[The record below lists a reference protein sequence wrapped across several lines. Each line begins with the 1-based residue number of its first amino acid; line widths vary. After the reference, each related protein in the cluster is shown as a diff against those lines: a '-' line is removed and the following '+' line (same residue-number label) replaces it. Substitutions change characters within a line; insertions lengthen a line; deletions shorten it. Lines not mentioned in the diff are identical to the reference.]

1 MVSNQQK
8 VYDCN
13 IPNFKVAIFT
23 GEVSSPFP
31 INRRVLPVED
41 MYNVIKKVHTDRGH
55 HGRDGLY
62 KALSQKYYGVTKSVC
77 QIFTSQWRFVS

>member
-23 GEVSSPFP
+23 GDVSSPFP

-41 MYNVIKKVHTDRGH
+41 MYNVIKKVHPT
-55 HGRDGLY
+55 
-62 KALSQKYYGVTKSVC
+62 GVILAVMVYTKHFLRNITV
-77 QIFTSQWRFVS
+77 